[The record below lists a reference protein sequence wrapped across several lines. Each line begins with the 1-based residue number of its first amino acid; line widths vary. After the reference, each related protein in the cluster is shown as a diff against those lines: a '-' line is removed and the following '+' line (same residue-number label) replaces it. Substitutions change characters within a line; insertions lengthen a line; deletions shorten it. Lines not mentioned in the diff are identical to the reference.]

1 MIGLIFGET
10 DFPKYIYKK
19 VKDKKKYLIIDL
31 TKKKIFKKDKNSFSV
46 SIGQFG
52 KIISILKKN
61 NCKKVLFAGKV
72 QKPNFSKLR
81 LDFKG
86 VYYISKIIKKSK
98 LGDAA
103 LLKEII
109 NIFKKE
115 RIQTVSSTTFT
126 PELNLSKGNYSK
138 LKPNLKDKID
148 IKNALKALNKSN
160 QYSHI
165 QGAISRNN
173 IAILEK
179 REGTQKMLKKM
190 KKIKKIVKGV
200 LVKFPKKKQDYRVDL
215 PTIGLKTLK
224 QCKMSGIKGI
234 VLKHKRN
241 IFLDKNKS
249 INYANKNKM
258 FILVKWKKYF

>member
-19 VKDKKKYLIIDL
+19 IKDKKKYLIIDL
-31 TKKKIFKKDKNSFSV
+31 TKKKLFRKDKDSFSV
-46 SIGQFG
+46 SIGQLG
-52 KIISILKKN
+52 KIISILKQH
-61 NCKKVLFAGKV
+61 NCKKVLLAGKV
-72 QKPNFSKLR
+72 QKPNFSKLK

-86 VYYISKIIKKSK
+86 VYYIPRIIKKSK
-98 LGDAA
+98 LGDVA

-109 NIFKKE
+109 DIFKKE
-115 RIQTVSSTTFT
+115 RIQTISSTIFT

-148 IKNALKALNKSN
+148 IKNALKALNKSS

-165 QGAISRNN
+165 QGAVSRNN
-173 IAILEK
+173 IVILEK
-179 REGTQKMLKKM
+179 REGTQKMLKKI
-190 KKIKKIVKGV
+190 KKIKNITNGV

-215 PTIGLKTLK
+215 PTIGLKTFK

-241 IFLDKNKS
+241 IFLDKKKT
-249 INYANKNKM
+249 IKYANKNKM
-258 FILVKWKKYF
+258 FILVK

>member
-81 LDFKG
+81 LDLKG

-138 LKPNLKDKID
+138 LKPNSKDKID

-190 KKIKKIVKGV
+190 KKIKNIVKGV

-224 QCKMSGIKGI
+224 QCKMAGIKGI

-241 IFLDKNKS
+241 IFLDLS
-249 INYANKNKM
+249 LIH
-258 FILVKWKKYF
+258 I

>member
-10 DFPKYIYKK
+10 DFPKYIHKK
-19 VKDKKKYLIIDL
+19 IKDKRNYLIIDL
-31 TKKKIFKKDKNSFSV
+31 TKRKFFRNDKNSFSV

-52 KIISILKKN
+52 KIISILNKN
-61 NCKKVLFAGKV
+61 NCKRVLFAGKV
-72 QKPNFSKLR
+72 QKPNFSKLK

-86 VYYISKIIKKSK
+86 FYYIPRIIKKAK
-98 LGDAA
+98 LGDAS

-115 RIQTVSSTTFT
+115 KIQTISSTTFT
-126 PELNLSKGNYSK
+126 PELSLSKGNFTK
-138 LKPNLKDKID
+138 NKPNFKDKID

-165 QGAISRNN
+165 QGAVSRNN
-173 IAILEK
+173 SIILEK
-179 REGTQKMLKKM
+179 KEGTQKMLKK
-190 KKIKKIVKGV
+190 IKKVKNITKGV

-215 PTIGLKTLK
+215 PTIGLETLK
-224 QCKMSGIKGI
+224 QCKASGIKGI

-258 FILVKWKKYF
+258 FILVK

>member
-1 MIGLIFGET
+1 MIGLIFGES

-19 VKDKKKYLIIDL
+19 IKEKKKYLIIDL

-61 NCKKVLFAGKV
+61 NCRKVLFAGKV

-109 NIFKKE
+109 NVFKKE

-138 LKPNLKDKID
+138 LKPNLNDKID

-241 IFLDKNKS
+241 IFLDKDKS

-258 FILVKWKKYF
+258 FILVK

>member
-1 MIGLIFGET
+1 MA
-10 DFPKYIYKK
+10 PSK
-19 VKDKKKYLIIDL
+19 VD
-31 TKKKIFKKDKNSFSV
+31 SPFSR
-46 SIGQFG
+46 
-52 KIISILKKN
+52 KP
-61 NCKKVLFAGKV
+61 AGRV
-72 QKPNFSKLR
+72 QKPNFSKLK
-81 LDFKG
+81 LDLKG
-86 VYYISKIIKKSK
+86 VYYISKIIKKSR

-148 IKNALKALNKSN
+148 IKNALKVLNKSN

-179 REGTQKMLKKM
+179 REGTQKMLKKI
-190 KKIKKIVKGV
+190 KKIKNITNGV
-200 LVKFPKKKQDYRVDL
+200 LVKFPKKKQDLRVDL
-215 PTIGLKTLK
+215 PSPLRVAHEFAVLRLDSLQLFLLVCLEPNHITSIF
-224 QCKMSGIKGI
+224 I
-234 VLKHKRN
+234 VLHN
-241 IFLDKNKS
+241 ILFLRIYRTLMNHS
-249 INYANKNKM
+249 SYHWLYHCINHSCKLYS
-258 FILVKWKKYF
+258 Y

>member
-19 VKDKKKYLIIDL
+19 IKEKKKYLIIDL
-31 TKKKIFKKDKNSFSV
+31 TKKKLFRKDKNSFSV
-46 SIGQFG
+46 SIGQLG
-52 KIISILKKN
+52 KIISILKHY

-72 QKPNFSKLR
+72 KKPNFSKLK
-81 LDFKG
+81 LDLKG
-86 VYYISKIIKKSK
+86 IYYIPRIIKKAK
-98 LGDAA
+98 LGDVAII
-103 LLKEII
+103 KEII

-115 RIQTVSSTTFT
+115 RIQTISSTTFT

-148 IKNALKALNKSN
+148 IKNALKALNRSN

-165 QGAISRNN
+165 QGAVSRNN
-173 IAILEK
+173 TVILEK
-179 REGTQKMLKKM
+179 KEGTQKMLKKI
-190 KKIKKIVKGV
+190 KKIKNIVKGV
-200 LVKFPKKKQDYRVDL
+200 LVKFPKKKQDNRIDL

-224 QCKMSGIKGI
+224 QCKISGIKGI

-241 IFLDKNKS
+241 IFLDKIKS

-258 FILVKWKKYF
+258 FILVK

>member
-10 DFPKYIYKK
+10 EFPKYIYKRIK
-19 VKDKKKYLIIDL
+19 GKKKFLIIDL
-31 TKKKIFKKDKNSFSV
+31 TKKKVFKKDKNSFSV

-72 QKPNFSKLR
+72 QKPNFLKLR
-81 LDFKG
+81 LDLRG
-86 VYYISKIIKKSK
+86 VYYISRIIKKAK
-98 LGDAA
+98 QGDVS

-115 RIQTVSSTTFT
+115 RIQTISSTAIT
-126 PELNLSKGNYSK
+126 PELNLPKGNFSKYS
-138 LKPNLKDKID
+138 PNIRDKVD
-148 IKNALKALNKSN
+148 IKNALKALNRSN

-165 QGAISRNN
+165 QGAVSRDNT
-173 IAILEK
+173 IILEK
-179 REGTQKMLKKM
+179 REGTQRML
-190 KKIKKIVKGV
+190 KKIKKLKKITNGV
-200 LVKFPKKKQDYRVDL
+200 LVKFPKKKQDIRVDL

-224 QCKMSGIKGI
+224 QCKASGIKGI

-241 IFLDKNKS
+241 IFLDKKKS
-249 INYANKNKM
+249 IKYANKNKM
-258 FILVKWKKYF
+258 FILVK

>member
-19 VKDKKKYLIIDL
+19 IKDKKKYLIIDL
-31 TKKKIFKKDKNSFSV
+31 TKKKLFRKDKNSFSV
-46 SIGQFG
+46 TIGQLG
-52 KIISILKKN
+52 KIISILKQY

-72 QKPNFSKLR
+72 KKPNFSQLK

-86 VYYISKIIKKSK
+86 VYYIPRIIKKAK
-98 LGDAA
+98 LGDVA
-103 LLKEII
+103 LIKEII
-109 NIFKKE
+109 DIFKKE
-115 RIQTVSSTTFT
+115 RIQTISSTIYT

-165 QGAISRNN
+165 QAAVGKNN
-173 IAILEK
+173 IVILEK
-179 REGTQKMLKKM
+179 REGTQKMLKK
-190 KKIKKIVKGV
+190 IKKVKNIAKGV
-200 LVKFPKKKQDYRVDL
+200 LVKFPKKKQDYRIDL
-215 PTIGLKTLK
+215 PTIGLNTLK

-241 IFLDKNKS
+241 IFLDKIKS

-258 FILVKWKKYF
+258 FILVK

>member
-10 DFPKYIYKK
+10 DFSKYIYKK
-19 VKDKKKYLIIDL
+19 VKDKKKYIIIDL
-31 TKKKIFKKDKNSFSV
+31 TKKKLFRKDKNSFSV
-46 SIGQFG
+46 SIGQLG
-52 KIISILKKN
+52 KIISILKEY
-61 NCKKVLFAGKV
+61 NCKKVLLAGKV
-72 QKPNFSKLR
+72 KKPNFSRLKLD
-81 LDFKG
+81 LKG
-86 VYYISKIIKKSK
+86 IYYIPRIIKKAK
-98 LGDAA
+98 LGDVAII
-103 LLKEII
+103 KEII

-115 RIQTVSSTTFT
+115 KIQTISSTTFT

-148 IKNALKALNKSN
+148 IKNALKVLNKSN

-165 QGAISRNN
+165 QGAVSRNN
-173 IAILEK
+173 IVILEK
-179 REGTQKMLKKM
+179 REGTQKMLKKI
-190 KKIKKIVKGV
+190 KKIKNVVKGV

-234 VLKHKRN
+234 VLMHKRN
-241 IFLDKNKS
+241 IFLDKIKS

-258 FILVKWKKYF
+258 FILVK

>member
-1 MIGLIFGET
+1 MIGLIFGDS
-10 DFPKYIYKK
+10 DFPKYIYRKI
-19 VKDKKKYLIIDL
+19 KDKKKYLIIDL
-31 TKKKIFKKDKNSFSV
+31 TKKKTFKKDKKSFSV

-61 NCKKVLFAGKV
+61 NCRKVLFAGKV

-109 NIFKKE
+109 NVFKKE

-138 LKPNLKDKID
+138 FKPNLNDKID

-160 QYSHI
+160 QYNHI

-179 REGTQKMLKKM
+179 REGTQKMLKKI
-190 KKIKKIVKGV
+190 KKIKNIVTGV
-200 LVKFPKKKQDYRVDL
+200 LVKFPKKKQDHRVDL

-241 IFLDKNKS
+241 IFLDKDKS

-258 FILVKWKKYF
+258 FILVK

>member
-19 VKDKKKYLIIDL
+19 IKDKKKYLIIDL
-31 TKKKIFKKDKNSFSV
+31 TKKKIFEKDQNSFSV

-72 QKPNFSKLR
+72 RKPNFSKLR
-81 LDFKG
+81 LDLKG

-115 RIQTVSSTTFT
+115 RIQTVSSTSLT
-126 PELNLSKGNYSK
+126 PELNLSKGNYTK

-148 IKNALKALNKSN
+148 IKNAIKALNKSN
-160 QYSHI
+160 QYSHT

-179 REGTQKMLKKM
+179 REGTQNMLKEV
-190 KKIKKIVKGV
+190 KKIKNIVKGV

-241 IFLDKNKS
+241 IFLDKDKS

-258 FILVKWKKYF
+258 FILVK

>member
-10 DFPKYIYKK
+10 DFPKHIYKK
-19 VKDKKKYLIIDL
+19 IKDKRKYLIIDL
-31 TKKKIFKKDKNSFSV
+31 TKKKLFKKDKDSFSV

-52 KIISILKKN
+52 KIISILKKK

-81 LDFKG
+81 LDLKG
-86 VYYISKIIKKSK
+86 VYYISRIIKKTK

-103 LLKEII
+103 ILKEII

-115 RIQTVSSTTFT
+115 RIQTISSTTFT

-138 LKPNLKDKID
+138 YRPNRRDETN

-160 QYSHI
+160 QYSHTQAAVSI
-165 QGAISRNN
+165 NN
-173 IAILEK
+173 TVILEK
-179 REGTQKMLKKM
+179 REGTQKMLKKIE
-190 KKIKKIVKGV
+190 KTKNFTKGV
-200 LVKFPKKKQDYRVDL
+200 LVKFPKKKQDYRIDL

-224 QCKMSGIKGI
+224 QCKTSGIKGI

-241 IFLDKNKS
+241 VFLDKKKS
-249 INYANKNKM
+249 INYANKNKI
-258 FILVKWKKYF
+258 FILVK

>member
-1 MIGLIFGET
+1 MIGLIFGDS
-10 DFPKYIYKK
+10 DFPKYIYRKI
-19 VKDKKKYLIIDL
+19 KDKKKYLIIDL
-31 TKKKIFKKDKNSFSV
+31 TKKKTFKKDNNSFSV

-61 NCKKVLFAGKV
+61 NCRKVLFAGKV

-109 NIFKKE
+109 NVFKKE

-138 LKPNLKDKID
+138 FKPNLNDKID

-160 QYSHI
+160 QYNHI

-173 IAILEK
+173 IDILEK
-179 REGTQKMLKKM
+179 REGTQKMLKKI
-190 KKIKKIVKGV
+190 KKIKNIVTGV
-200 LVKFPKKKQDYRVDL
+200 LVKFPKKKQDHRVDL

-241 IFLDKNKS
+241 IFLDKDKS

-258 FILVKWKKYF
+258 FILVK

>member
-1 MIGLIFGET
+1 MIGLIIVET
-10 DFPKYIYKK
+10 NFPKYIDKK
-19 VKDKKKYLIIDL
+19 IKDKKKYLIIDL
-31 TKKKIFKKDKNSFSV
+31 TKKKLFRKDKNSFSV
-46 SIGQFG
+46 TIGQLG
-52 KIISILKKN
+52 KIISILKQY

-72 QKPNFSKLR
+72 KKPNFSQLK

-86 VYYISKIIKKSK
+86 VYYIPRIIKKAK
-98 LGDAA
+98 LGDVA
-103 LLKEII
+103 LIKEII
-109 NIFKKE
+109 DIFKKE
-115 RIQTVSSTTFT
+115 RIQTISSTIYT

-165 QGAISRNN
+165 QAAVGKNN
-173 IAILEK
+173 IVILEK
-179 REGTQKMLKKM
+179 REGTQKMLKK
-190 KKIKKIVKGV
+190 IKKVKNIAKGV
-200 LVKFPKKKQDYRVDL
+200 LVKFPKKKQDYRIDL

-241 IFLDKNKS
+241 IFLDKTKS

-258 FILVKWKKYF
+258 FILVK

>member
-19 VKDKKKYLIIDL
+19 IKDKKKYLIIDL
-31 TKKKIFKKDKNSFSV
+31 TKKKLFRKDKDSFSV
-46 SIGQFG
+46 SIGQLG
-52 KIISILKKN
+52 KIISILKQH
-61 NCKKVLFAGKV
+61 NCKKVLLAGKV
-72 QKPNFSKLR
+72 QKPNFSKLK

-86 VYYISKIIKKSK
+86 VYYIPRIIKKSK
-98 LGDAA
+98 LGDVA

-109 NIFKKE
+109 DIFKKE
-115 RIQTVSSTTFT
+115 KIQTISSTIFT

-138 LKPNLKDKID
+138 FKPNVKDKID
-148 IKNALKALNKSN
+148 IKNAIKALNKSN

-165 QGAISRNN
+165 QGAVSRNN
-173 IAILEK
+173 IVILEK
-179 REGTQKMLKKM
+179 REGTQRML
-190 KKIKKIVKGV
+190 KKIKKIKNIEKGV
-200 LVKFPKKKQDYRVDL
+200 LVKFPKKKQDIRVDL

-241 IFLDKNKS
+241 IFLNKIKS

-258 FILVKWKKYF
+258 FILVK

>member
-19 VKDKKKYLIIDL
+19 VKGKKKYLIIDL

-61 NCKKVLFAGKV
+61 NCRKVLFAGKV

-109 NIFKKE
+109 NVFKKE

-138 LKPNLKDKID
+138 LKPNLNDKID

-179 REGTQKMLKKM
+179 REGTQKMLKKI
-190 KKIKKIVKGV
+190 KKIKNIVKGV
-200 LVKFPKKKQDYRVDL
+200 LVKFPKKKQDHRVDL

-241 IFLDKNKS
+241 IFLDKDKS

-258 FILVKWKKYF
+258 FILVK